1 MSLIQTEV
9 PERLVQQ
16 ANRLVEHG
24 WANNMQELIVESLR
38 RYLESHPES
47 LQEQFLLDDVEWGL
61 RGKA

>member
-9 PERLVQQ
+9 PDRLVQQ

-24 WANNMQELIVESLR
+24 WANNMQELMVESLR

-47 LQEQFLLDDVEWGL
+47 LQEQFVLDDVEWGL
-61 RGKA
+61 RGKD

>member
-9 PERLVQQ
+9 PERLMQQ

-38 RYLESHPES
+38 RYLESHPEN
-47 LQEQFLLDDVEWGL
+47 LQEQFLVDDVEWGL
-61 RGKA
+61 HGKD

>member
-9 PERLVQQ
+9 PDRLVQQ

-24 WANNMQELIVESLR
+24 WANNMQELMVESLR

-61 RGKA
+61 RGKD

>member
-9 PERLVQQ
+9 PDRLVQQ

-24 WANNMQELIVESLR
+24 WANNMQELMFESLR

-47 LQEQFLLDDVEWGL
+47 LQEQFVLDDVEWGL
-61 RGKA
+61 RGKD

>member
-61 RGKA
+61 RGKD

>member
-16 ANRLVEHG
+16 ANHLVELG

-38 RYLESHPES
+38 RYLESHPEN
-47 LQEQFLLDDVEWGL
+47 LQEQFLVDDVEWGL
-61 RGKA
+61 HGKD

>member
-9 PERLVQQ
+9 PERLMQQ

-38 RYLESHPES
+38 RYLESHPEN
-47 LQEQFLLDDVEWGL
+47 LQEQFVMDDVEWGL
-61 RGKA
+61 RGKD

>member
-61 RGKA
+61 HGRD